1 MKERMKKLLACA
13 GTVGALTIMLSVPV
27 MADTKEDTQSI
38 ETQEV
43 QEEAYD
49 WSDKAA
55 AAVNTYANIRSGADI
70 NNERVGKLPAG
81 AVVTVE
87 GEENG
92 WMQVSS
98 GDIKRRCERT
108 FPIHT
113 WRRRNRRG
121 TASGNSG
128 AGCCT
133 AERICFSI
141 RCRPCS
147 YGSNHR
153 V

>member
-1 MKERMKKLLACA
+1 MF
-13 GTVGALTIMLSVPV
+13 SVPV

-81 AVVTVE
+81 RP
-87 GEENG
+87 
-92 WMQVSS
+92 W
-98 GDIKRRCERT
+98 KRPVQRT
-108 FPIHT
+108 LL
-113 WRRRNRRG
+113 RD
-121 TASGNSG
+121 S
-128 AGCCT
+128 
-133 AERICFSI
+133 
-141 RCRPCS
+141 CRKPQQQWCRKHS
-147 YGSNHR
+147 R
-153 V
+153 A